1 MIGTI
6 RGVIQDKQAN
16 EILVETGG
24 VGYEVHVP
32 MTTLFRLPDIGSE
45 VRLYTHFVVRDDAQL
60 LYGFAD
66 TKERSLFRTLIRVNG
81 IGPRMALTL
90 MSGMDSDEFVRCI
103 QDEDINALIKLPGIG
118 RKTAQRLVIEVRD
131 RLSEWDLLAEAGKGA
146 PGVVDNANLRSR
158 EAEGALVA
166 LGYKPVDAAK
176 AIKSAQK
183 QLEAEGLVSSSE
195 LLIRSALRNKG

>member
-32 MTTLFRLPDIGSE
+32 MTTLFRLPDVGREI
-45 VRLYTHFVVRDDAQL
+45 RLFTHFVVRDDAQL

-81 IGPRMALTL
+81 IGPRMALTI

-131 RLSEWDLLAEAGKGA
+131 RLSEWDMLAEAGKGA
-146 PGVVDNANLRSR
+146 AGVADSASLSSR

-166 LGYKPVDAAK
+166 LGYKAVDAAK

-183 QLEAEGLVSSSE
+183 QLEAEGLVPSSE

>member
-32 MTTLFRLPDIGSE
+32 MTTLFRLPEVGSE
-45 VRLYTHFVVRDDAQL
+45 IRLYTHFVVRDDAQL
-60 LYGFAD
+60 LYGFVD

-81 IGPRMALTL
+81 IGPRMALTI

-146 PGVVDNANLRSR
+146 PGVTDNASLRTR

-166 LGYKPVDAAK
+166 LGYKPGDAAK

-183 QLEAEGLVSSSE
+183 QLEAEGLAPSSE